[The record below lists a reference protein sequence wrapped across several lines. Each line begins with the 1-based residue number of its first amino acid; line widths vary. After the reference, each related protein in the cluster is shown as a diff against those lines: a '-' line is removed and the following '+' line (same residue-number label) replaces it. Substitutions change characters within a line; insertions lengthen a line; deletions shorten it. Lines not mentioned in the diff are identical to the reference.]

1 MSVVRYRQR
10 NESNVAFRCIFER
23 KSEIKRN
30 SFSNFSVLNRIKV
43 RLNDTEIRLD
53 YLTNER
59 DRGITLIAKIKR

>member
-1 MSVVRYRQR
+1 MSVVRCRQR
-10 NESNVAFRCIFER
+10 NESNVAFRCTFER
-23 KSEIKRN
+23 KSKIKRN